1 MSPARGYYGHEG
13 SEGGEMQTVNVA
25 TLKNRLSHYLRE
37 VRRGEEILIRDRNV
51 PIARIVPLTATDD
64 QDAELMEL
72 AAAGLIKLAERP
84 LPDSFF
90 DLPGPRV
97 PLKKI
102 LAVIRAERD
111 EGY

>member
-1 MSPARGYYGHEG
+1 MAM
-13 SEGGEMQTVNVA
+13 SEGGSEMRSVNVA

-51 PIARIVPLTATDD
+51 PIAKIVPLSSTDD
-64 QDAELMEL
+64 SEAELLEL
-72 AAAGLIKLAERP
+72 AAAGVIKLAERP

-90 DLPGPRV
+90 DLPGPCI
-97 PLKKI
+97 PLED
-102 LAVIRAERD
+102 LVAVIRAERD